1 MGNTELERNYRLACH
16 KMLTALDTRKAI
28 NAANTAVASAH
39 QEMIGDGAPLLKTWG
54 TAEELDRYRRTVEMV
69 VEKLDKRDQLRGTDT
84 FREALLSLHNLGEQ
98 QGYPAGA
105 TATENSGAKAHAA
118 EARAEQKPEPFG
130 NGGGLAVE
138 PKRGRKAAF
147 QDLRTILEANGYD
160 SAAEASDVSALEREL
175 AGLQNELASF
185 QAAS

>member
-1 MGNTELERNYRLACH
+1 MLA
-16 KMLTALDTRKAI
+16 ALDTRKAI
-28 NAANTAVASAH
+28 SAANAAVAGAH
-39 QEMIGDGAPLLKTWG
+39 QEMIGDGAPFLKTWG
-54 TAEELDRYRRTVEMV
+54 TADELDRYRRTVEMV
-69 VEKLDKRDQLRGTDT
+69 VEKLDKRDQLRGTDS
-84 FREALLSLHNLGEQ
+84 FREALVSLHTLGEQ
-98 QGYPAGA
+98 LAYPGPAAGA
-105 TATENSGAKAHAA
+105 TENTAPKAHVI
-118 EARAEQKPEPFG
+118 EARPEAKPETF
-130 NGGGLAVE
+130 NNSGLAVE

>member
-1 MGNTELERNYRLACH
+1 MGNPELERNYRLACH
-16 KMLTALDTRKAI
+16 KMLAALDTRKAI
-28 NAANTAVASAH
+28 SVANSAVVTAH

-54 TAEELDRYRRTVEMV
+54 TAEELDRYRRTVETV

-84 FREALLSLHNLGEQ
+84 FREALLSLHTLGEQ
-98 QGYPAGA
+98 LTYAGGSGATEIPAGK
-105 TATENSGAKAHAA
+105 TNATE
-118 EARAEQKPEPFG
+118 AREQKPEAFH
-130 NGGGLAVE
+130 GGGLAVE

-160 SAAEASDVSALEREL
+160 SGAEASDVSLLEREL

>member
-1 MGNTELERNYRLACH
+1 MLA
-16 KMLTALDTRKAI
+16 ALDTRKAI
-28 NAANTAVASAH
+28 SAANAAVAGAH

-54 TAEELDRYRRTVEMV
+54 TTDELDRYRRTVEMV

-84 FREALLSLHNLGEQ
+84 FREALLSLHTLGEQ
-98 QGYPAGA
+98 LAYPSTGAGH
-105 TATENSGAKAHAA
+105 TESAPSKAHAL
-118 EARAEQKPEPFG
+118 EARTEPKPEAF
-130 NGGGLAVE
+130 NNNGGLAVE

-160 SAAEASDVSALEREL
+160 SSAEASDVSALEREL